1 MKRATQEKE
10 AEIKKKK
17 ELELAEARQ
26 FALQQKQRIEAETYW
41 KREQANEDRRQ
52 ENLKKQSEADELMA
66 KMLSEENEKQQQK
79 WREKDEKDNACSIC
93 YEPLFALGEDC

>member
-26 FALQQKQRIEAETYW
+26 FAL
-41 KREQANEDRRQ
+41 
-52 ENLKKQSEADELMA
+52 
-66 KMLSEENEKQQQK
+66 
-79 WREKDEKDNACSIC
+79 
-93 YEPLFALGEDC
+93 